1 MSDWALRIT
10 GGAAPLEL
18 SGAQT
23 RGVVTLRAE
32 AALPSG
38 LAAATVRL
46 TVRGL
51 ADAVADRLLAGT
63 GPLTVE
69 LYLHGAAADRPFDP
83 AARVAAAV
91 VERAVRHRGRYGPEL
106 RLDGIDEAYHR
117 LSAASRTPVP
127 AGDHRTQAAEVGRRA
142 GVDVQAHGA
151 AVRSGPLAAGPS
163 HLEHLA
169 GLEAALAEHDG
180 RGGRALALF
189 RDGVLHLGAR
199 PAALVAVHD
208 VRPRWTEEL
217 AGARADR
224 PGVRL
229 GLPGD
234 ARLLPGDLVRPGDGA
249 RPLYVTAVRHTLDR
263 GHGFTTVV
271 AAVAVTGP
279 DAAWDGR
286 PGAADRV
293 TLRSEP
299 AADPA
304 AAAARAVA
312 GLGRAAAARAAV
324 PEAAEVRGADR
335 HTATVWRGLAPGDGE
350 PMQHRRLDTA
360 RTEPDRL
367 PGVGYATPFAWGRYG
382 LVLPRYPGTRVL
394 LVPRRGR
401 ADDAVDVG
409 ALWRDGEGPAAR
421 PGDWWLHLPAAVPAG
436 QRSGVADDR
445 PGADPG
451 DRASNDLTDADGNRV
466 IEVGELTVR
475 VGRKALHGAGVRPE
489 RSGREQAVTIEHA
502 DGGASVVIAADGTIT
517 LTGRNLRF
525 EAQET
530 IAMKAE
536 NVKVAVTGHMDVTG

>member
-32 AALPSG
+32 VALPSG

-51 ADAVADRLLAGT
+51 ADAVAGRMLAEP
-63 GPLTVE
+63 GPLVAE
-69 LYLHGAAADRPFDP
+69 LYLHGAAGAARPFDP

-91 VERAVRHRGRYGPEL
+91 VDRAVRHQGRFGPEL
-106 RLDGIDEAYHR
+106 GLDGIDEAYHR
-117 LSAASRTPVP
+117 LSAAARTPVP
-127 AGDHRTQAAEVGRRA
+127 AGDHRTQAAELGRRA
-142 GVDVQAHGA
+142 GVAVQVHGEP
-151 AVRSGPLAAGPS
+151 VPSGPLPAGPS

-169 GLEAALAEHDG
+169 GLEQALAEHDG

-208 VRPRWTEEL
+208 VRPRWSEES
-217 AGARADR
+217 AGARAAR
-224 PGVRL
+224 PAVRL

-249 RPLYVTAVRHTLDR
+249 RPLYVTAVRHTLD
-263 GHGFTTVV
+263 GTHGFTTVI

-279 DAAWDGR
+279 EDAWDGR

-312 GLGRAAAARAAV
+312 
-324 PEAAEVRGADR
+324 
-335 HTATVWRGLAPGDGE
+335 
-350 PMQHRRLDTA
+350 
-360 RTEPDRL
+360 
-367 PGVGYATPFAWGRYG
+367 
-382 LVLPRYPGTRVL
+382 
-394 LVPRRGR
+394 
-401 ADDAVDVG
+401 
-409 ALWRDGEGPAAR
+409 
-421 PGDWWLHLPAAVPAG
+421 
-436 QRSGVADDR
+436 
-445 PGADPG
+445 
-451 DRASNDLTDADGNRV
+451 
-466 IEVGELTVR
+466 
-475 VGRKALHGAGVRPE
+475 
-489 RSGREQAVTIEHA
+489 
-502 DGGASVVIAADGTIT
+502 
-517 LTGRNLRF
+517 
-525 EAQET
+525 
-530 IAMKAE
+530 
-536 NVKVAVTGHMDVTG
+536 

>member
-32 AALPSG
+32 ATLPSG

-51 ADAVADRLLAGT
+51 ADAVADQLLAGP
-63 GPLTVE
+63 GPLAVE
-69 LYLHGAAADRPFDP
+69 LYLHGAAAGRPFDP
-83 AARVAAAV
+83 AARVAAAA
-91 VERAVRHRGRYGPEL
+91 VERVARHRGRYGPEL
-106 RLDGIDEAYHR
+106 RLDGIDGAYHR

-127 AGDHRTQAAEVGRRA
+127 AGDHRTQAAELGRRA

-169 GLEAALAEHDG
+169 GLEAALAERGG

-224 PGVRL
+224 PAVRL

-286 PGAADRV
+286 PGAADRG

-324 PEAAEVRGADR
+324 PEA
-335 HTATVWRGLAPGDGE
+335 
-350 PMQHRRLDTA
+350 
-360 RTEPDRL
+360 
-367 PGVGYATPFAWGRYG
+367 
-382 LVLPRYPGTRVL
+382 
-394 LVPRRGR
+394 
-401 ADDAVDVG
+401 
-409 ALWRDGEGPAAR
+409 
-421 PGDWWLHLPAAVPAG
+421 
-436 QRSGVADDR
+436 
-445 PGADPG
+445 
-451 DRASNDLTDADGNRV
+451 
-466 IEVGELTVR
+466 
-475 VGRKALHGAGVRPE
+475 
-489 RSGREQAVTIEHA
+489 
-502 DGGASVVIAADGTIT
+502 
-517 LTGRNLRF
+517 
-525 EAQET
+525 
-530 IAMKAE
+530 
-536 NVKVAVTGHMDVTG
+536 